1 MPQRIVRI
9 GFCVLLAFRA
19 IYGME
24 GMAASLEGVVGA
36 QAKTEQAAAKSQE
49 KIDALSEE
57 TAELLAEYRQVT
69 AQLDSLRTY
78 NRQLGK
84 LIRSQKEEFTSLQQ
98 QLSEIEVTQREIV
111 PLMLRMV
118 SSLEQFVALD
128 IPFLPHERQTRIQ
141 QLKALMDRADVGL
154 SEKYRRVLEAFQV
167 EVEYGRTIEAY
178 RGTLE
183 MDGKSRTVDFLR
195 IGRTA
200 LFFHTL
206 DGKTCG
212 RWDAHEQRWS
222 VLPDGYRSAVTQGLR
237 IARKQAPPDL
247 LLLPIRAPETV
258 R

>member
-1 MPQRIVRI
+1 MPQRMVKI
-9 GFCVLLAFRA
+9 GFCAFLALSA
-19 IYGME
+19 VYGM
-24 GMAASLEGVVGA
+24 GTMAASLEAAIDTQV
-36 QAKTEQAAAKSQE
+36 KTDQAAAKSQD

-57 TAELLAEYRQVT
+57 TTELLAEYRQVT

-128 IPFLPHERQTRIQ
+128 IPFLPQERQTRIQ

-154 SEKYRRVLEAFQV
+154 SEKYRRVVEAFQV

-178 RGTLE
+178 RGTLAME
-183 MDGKSRTVDFLR
+183 GKSRTVDFLR

-212 RWDAHEQRWS
+212 RWDVHKQRWS
-222 VLPDGYRSAVTQGLR
+222 ILPDRYRSAVTQGLR

-258 R
+258 Q